1 MVENGYILCG
11 VRVICAQRNDC
22 NGFSYGGNGGDEKK
36 SLVVKKKLRGGV
48 RWVMDLLSQ
57 YRENGLEIAGPKR

>member
-36 SLVVKKKLRGGV
+36 KFGGKKKIEGGGV
-48 RWVMDLLSQ
+48 KVG
-57 YRENGLEIAGPKR
+57 NGSSVTISGE

>member
-22 NGFSYGGNGGDEKK
+22 NGFSYGGNGDDEKK
-36 SLVVKKKLRGGV
+36 SLVVKKKLR
-48 RWVMDLLSQ
+48 WAMDLLSQ